1 MRRLD
6 WRRGPDAPQLTE
18 ELEFLR
24 VLWLVDHAIQ
34 GASRRML
41 DTMGMTGPQRLA
53 LRIVSTNPG
62 LSPGDLA
69 RILHLHPSTLTG
81 IFQRLEARKLIE
93 RRANPAD
100 ARRAQLFATRS
111 GASLVTSLSGTL
123 EQAVKRT
130 IARWSRRDVQRV
142 KTLLTDLA
150 DHVTTRPAR
159 RQTAEAR

>member
-1 MRRLD
+1 MRRVD
-6 WRRGPDAPQLTE
+6 GRRGMDAPQLTE

-24 VLWLVDHAIQ
+24 VVWLVDHAIQ

-41 DTMGMTGPQRLA
+41 DTIGLTGPQRLA

-93 RRANPAD
+93 RRADPTD
-100 ARRAQLFATRS
+100 ARRAQLFTTRA
-111 GASLVTSLSGTL
+111 GAGLVTSLSGTL

-130 IARWSRRDVQRV
+130 IARWSRRDVHRV
-142 KTLLTDLA
+142 KALLTDLA
-150 DHVTTRPAR
+150 GHVTIRPAR